1 MTESFEK
8 TATIKDAATAAGY
21 RTPTQF
27 VKVWE
32 AAGLPILRPSPRK
45 RSVFIA
51 DLHRFL
57 TEHTTKPKADD
68 FNI

>member
-1 MTESFEK
+1 MTTEFEK
-8 TATIKDAATAAGY
+8 TASVKDAATAAGY
-21 RTPTQF
+21 RTSTQF

-32 AAGLPILRPSPRK
+32 SKGYPILQPSPRK

-57 TEHTTKPKADD
+57 SDHH
-68 FNI
+68 